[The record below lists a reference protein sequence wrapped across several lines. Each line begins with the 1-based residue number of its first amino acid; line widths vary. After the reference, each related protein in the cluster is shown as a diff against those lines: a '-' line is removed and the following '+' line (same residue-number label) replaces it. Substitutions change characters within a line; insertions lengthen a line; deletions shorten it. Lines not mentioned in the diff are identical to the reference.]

1 MEAAC
6 RARGVLIHAAS
17 GFLPDGRGD
26 ALLVAPPLVAELS
39 DLETIAAALR
49 ESIEAAIPSA
59 GRRAWV
65 EEWEDR

>member
-1 MEAAC
+1 VEAAC

-26 ALLVAPPLVAELS
+26 ALLVAPPLVAEPS